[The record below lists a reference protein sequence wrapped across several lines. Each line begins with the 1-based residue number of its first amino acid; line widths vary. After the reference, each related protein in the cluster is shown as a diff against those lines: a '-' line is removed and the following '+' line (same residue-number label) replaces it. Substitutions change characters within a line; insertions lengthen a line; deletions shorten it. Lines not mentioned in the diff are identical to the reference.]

1 MLVITGQESRLSPL
15 YSYFILDS
23 SLVLITMDVNFRK
36 IDIDQYDEDVLLDS
50 ELYDSDPR
58 DPAQVL
64 SDTKQSAAAVRSSLS
79 KYVSERC
86 RVAQRVLR
94 AHYGQERLC
103 RGSHAGAGECT
114 IRPEC

>member
-1 MLVITGQESRLSPL
+1 MITEESRLSPF

-23 SLVLITMDVNFRK
+23 SFVLITMDVNFRK

-58 DPAQVL
+58 DPAQAL

-79 KYVSERC
+79 KYVSDCC
-86 RVAQRVLR
+86 RVAQRV
-94 AHYGQERLC
+94 
-103 RGSHAGAGECT
+103 
-114 IRPEC
+114 